1 VNPRA
6 AARCATGIAVFYCT
20 FAGYC
25 HRVQAQSEVR
35 FRLVH
40 DTLIVVSIKVADQ
53 GSFDFVLDTGADTT
67 IVDRSVAN
75 ALSLVSRGSVEQT
88 TLAGVRTLIRSS
100 VRRMVMGPGS
110 VKNLPVL
117 VEDLSDLRK
126 MDPSIEGI
134 AGQNFLSH
142 FNYLLDYRKHWVRI
156 ERADEIQRGICGDR
170 VPIAGANNRMIVAS
184 EVQSV
189 GRAKLHLLLDSG
201 ANTLILLPAASHELT
216 LSTRESGTETTSGGR
231 VVLQMGR
238 IHTLKVGSQQFHDIA
253 VVLTRTAPAE
263 HIGDGLLPTAL
274 FRSLYVNNR
283 EGFVVL
289 NPWAK
294 KN

>member
-40 DTLIVVSIKVADQ
+40 DTLIVVSMKVADQ
-53 GSFDFVLDTGADTT
+53 GSFDFVLDTGADIT

-75 ALSLVSRGSVEQT
+75 AVSLVSRGSVEQT
-88 TLAGVRTLIRSS
+88 TLAGGRTLIRSS

-156 ERADEIQRGICGDR
+156 ERADEIQRSICGDR
-170 VPIAGANNRMIVAS
+170 VPIAGSGNRMIVAS

-189 GRAKLHLLLDSG
+189 GRATLHLLLDSG
-201 ANTLILLPAASHELT
+201 ANTLILLPAASHELA
-216 LSTRESGTETTSGGR
+216 LSARESGTETTSGGR

-238 IHTLKVGSQQFHDIA
+238 IHTLKVGSQQFRDIA
-253 VVLTRTAPAE
+253 VVLARTAPAE

-289 NPWAK
+289 NPRAK